1 MCDRF
6 DLIEQM
12 AGIFYEQRTLVNVS
26 LYVRKIAP
34 TKTPE
39 ALAGLLDAGCP
50 GATAVELLSHI
61 DKAALKKDPTLASR
75 IVTKCD
81 ERQQLSILREWLKA
95 RRRSTWRRAARRR
108 WRCSARS
115 RSSTFGAAL

>member
-1 MCDRF
+1 
-6 DLIEQM
+6 
-12 AGIFYEQRTLVNVS
+12 
-26 LYVRKIAP
+26 
-34 TKTPE
+34 
-39 ALAGLLDAGCP
+39 P

-95 RRRSTWRRAARRR
+95 REAEHLEEGSPAAV
-108 WRCSARS
+108 AVL
-115 RSSTFGAAL
+115 GALKKLNPLGRLFS